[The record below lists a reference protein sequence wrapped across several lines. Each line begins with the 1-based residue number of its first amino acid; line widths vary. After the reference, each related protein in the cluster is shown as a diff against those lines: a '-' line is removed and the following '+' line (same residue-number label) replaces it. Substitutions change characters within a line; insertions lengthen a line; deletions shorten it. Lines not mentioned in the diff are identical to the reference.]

1 LVQGRAAWPF
11 APIFLGLR
19 RFFVEMGIAFVEC
32 RVARRQWRVYATFGQ
47 CCLAMRSELNRD
59 MACAGKLWV

>member
-1 LVQGRAAWPF
+1 
-11 APIFLGLR
+11 
-19 RFFVEMGIAFVEC
+19 MGIAFVEC